1 MVKEYIDRGK
11 TEVEGYKKL
20 TEQHKELIDE
30 FLKSIFPALEQQRNF
45 RGYETAMTQEFF
57 ENCMER
63 CIEKGDERSFFGLL
77 SSYPEFAKKYA
88 EKIESEVVKVELPLE
103 LMEQEEE
110 QYEKLIMKIKER
122 SKEESFAGHL

>member
-45 RGYETAMTQEFF
+45 RGHETAMTHEF
-57 ENCMER
+57 
-63 CIEKGDERSFFGLL
+63 L
-77 SSYPEFAKKYA
+77 
-88 EKIESEVVKVELPLE
+88 KIVWNGV
-103 LMEQEEE
+103 
-110 QYEKLIMKIKER
+110 
-122 SKEESFAGHL
+122 

>member
-45 RGYETAMTQEFF
+45 RGHETAMTQEFF
-57 ENCMER
+57 EKCMER